1 MGRRHRTTKEQ
12 KQKPSHNPFEPP
24 PWPNDVLEWA
34 IISVAGLGVGGGI
47 FALIY
52 LAHINGAI

>member
-1 MGRRHRTTKEQ
+1 MKVRPSKTTRKQ
-12 KQKPSHNPFEPP
+12 QKPRSPFEPP

-34 IISVAGLGVGGGI
+34 IISAAGLGVGGGI

-52 LAHINGAI
+52 LAHINGVI

>member
-1 MGRRHRTTKEQ
+1 MKDANRKRSER
-12 KQKPSHNPFEPP
+12 SPFEPP

-34 IISVAGLGVGGGI
+34 ILSVAALGVGGGI

>member
-1 MGRRHRTTKEQ
+1 MPKRKP
-12 KQKPSHNPFEPP
+12 KQKPKPSKQSDRLG
-24 PWPNDVLEWA
+24 NDILEFG
-34 IISVAGLGVGGGI
+34 ILVVASMGVGGAL

>member
-1 MGRRHRTTKEQ
+1 MARQKKTTR
-12 KQKPSHNPFEPP
+12 KQPRKPFDPP

-34 IISVAGLGVGGGI
+34 ILSIASLGVGGGI

>member
-1 MGRRHRTTKEQ
+1 MPRQKS
-12 KQKPSHNPFEPP
+12 KQKPSAKPRSHKPFEPP
-24 PWPNDVLEWA
+24 PWPNDWLEFSILA
-34 IISVAGLGVGGGI
+34 VASLGVGGGI

>member
-1 MGRRHRTTKEQ
+1 MDRQ
-12 KQKPSHNPFEPP
+12 KKPNPDHKPFEPP

-34 IISVAGLGVGGGI
+34 ILSVAAFGVGGGI

-52 LAHINGAI
+52 LAHVNGAI

>member
-1 MGRRHRTTKEQ
+1 MMPKPKQ
-12 KQKPSHNPFEPP
+12 KQKPSHSPFEPP

>member
-1 MGRRHRTTKEQ
+1 MMP
-12 KQKPSHNPFEPP
+12 KQKPKSRSKAPFEPP

-34 IISVAGLGVGGGI
+34 ILSVAGLGVGGGI

>member
-1 MGRRHRTTKEQ
+1 MPKR
-12 KQKPSHNPFEPP
+12 KQKPKITPQSDRLF
-24 PWPNDVLEWA
+24 NDWLEWA
-34 IISVAGLGVGGGI
+34 ALCVASLGVGGGI